1 MLGEATVE
9 ALLDHADAMAAS
21 AREVHPSAGHAPA
34 PYMLLQALA
43 TELTLKA
50 LLLSHK
56 GRYPKVHSLRAL
68 LGDLPAEVLE
78 RVLKLHFDL
87 YRAVVPEVERAEAD
101 SMLWRVTD
109 ASGDAFQMARYPDI
123 GVAGIPDPEP
133 LRRAALGAVMLDV
146 ERT

>member
-1 MLGEATVE
+1 MRGEATVE
-9 ALLDHADAMAAS
+9 ALLNHADVMAAS
-21 AREVHPSAGHAPA
+21 AREVHPSAGHDPA

-68 LGDLPAEVLE
+68 LGDLPAEALE

-87 YRAVVPEVERAEAD
+87 YRAVAPEAERTDAD
-101 SMLWRVTD
+101 RMLWHVAD

-133 LRRAALGAVMLDV
+133 LRRAVRAAL
-146 ERT
+146 